1 MYFDFYDL
9 IGKYSMPFTLVEEGK
24 GYYDDKGNYVK
35 GEAVKT
41 ELTGAVMNIRDS
53 KLYRSEGTLTS
64 ADKELY
70 CFDKIENIVNAYV
83 IWKDNKYKV
92 EATEENAEFTGVYRY
107 TLKYVSAF
115 NENPQSA
122 YEESDSSLR
131 REP

>member
-9 IGKYSMPFTLVEEGK
+9 IGKYSTSFTLVQEEK
-24 GYYDDKGNYVK
+24 GQYDEKGDYVK
-35 GEAVKT
+35 GETVKT

-92 EATEENAEFTGVYRY
+92 ETTEENAEFTGVYRY

-115 NENPQSA
+115 NGEA
-122 YEESDSSLR
+122 VT
-131 REP
+131 